1 MSTYYSGEDE
11 ERMKQ
16 KEKLSPKKD
25 ASSSAFSEENVDR
38 SDIDKAQTVESVD
51 AENSEDSGTAE
62 GLKQEDLDAEEPE

>member
-25 ASSSAFSEENVDR
+25 ASGRTFSEENVVR
-38 SDIDKAQTVESVD
+38 SDIDKDQTVESTD
-51 AENSEDSGTAE
+51 AENSKTGE
-62 GLKQEDLDAEEPE
+62 GLEQKDLDAEEPE

>member
-25 ASSSAFSEENVDR
+25 ASGRTFSEVNVVR
-38 SDIDKAQTVESVD
+38 SDIDKDQTVESTD
-51 AENSEDSGTAE
+51 AENSKGSGTGE
-62 GLKQEDLDAEEPE
+62 GLEQKDLDAEEPE